1 MIPYSGSVW
10 DIASPYSA
18 ISEVR
23 VTLRTL
29 YSGSSNFEPGK
40 AALLFWK
47 EANASLQSG
56 EDDAFVSYAVRDGE
70 ACKETPAS
78 LHPVENM
85 GSFISAV
92 PCRRAFTL
100 QSIRTTMWYMVTT
113 NKGVSAVIRDA
124 GVFAC
129 ATFGQHG
136 DTERR
141 STREPRAGGK
151 TDRPIFQ

>member
-70 ACKETPAS
+70 ACKETPTS
-78 LHPVENM
+78 IHSVENIRLL
-85 GSFISAV
+85 ISA
-92 PCRRAFTL
+92 
-100 QSIRTTMWYMVTT
+100 S
-113 NKGVSAVIRDA
+113 S
-124 GVFAC
+124 
-129 ATFGQHG
+129 
-136 DTERR
+136 ERKAKIH
-141 STREPRAGGK
+141 SPLH
-151 TDRPIFQ
+151 Q